1 MLFRRKTTSKGIG
14 NREQICNRGIRS
26 VCWRK
31 QRFSLFPGPRR
42 PERRPSTGR
51 VRCHYSPL
59 LSYGPR
65 RRPARH
71 SPCRG
76 SPSPARR
83 QGWAQRARGGGGAG
97 VREPERETCP
107 KRNWG
112 QGRQPGAL
120 HSPALTTSPPS
131 TWRGEGRQWGGGPRP
146 AARTPPAVLGPSS
159 GGTAAPRPLRD
170 AIPRPDSRPSAL
182 AATEQQRLPLGAA
195 VAAASSCS
203 SFSGAAA
210 YTHTAAAPHAV
221 A

>member
-1 MLFRRKTTSKGIG
+1 M
-14 NREQICNRGIRS
+14 
-26 VCWRK
+26 
-31 QRFSLFPGPRR
+31 
-42 PERRPSTGR
+42 
-51 VRCHYSPL
+51 RCHYSPL

-83 QGWAQRARGGGGAG
+83 QGWAQRVRGGCGAG
-97 VREPERETCP
+97 VREPGRETCP
-107 KRNWG
+107 KRNWV

-120 HSPALTTSPPS
+120 RSPALTTSPPS
-131 TWRGEGRQWGGGPRP
+131 TWRGEGRQWGEALAQRPGPPRGTRP
-146 AARTPPAVLGPSS
+146 ELG
-159 GGTAAPRPLRD
+159 RDLCPLRD
-170 AIPRPDSRPSAL
+170 VIPRPDSRPSAL

-210 YTHTAAAPHAV
+210 YTHSRCTPNAV